1 MLNSSLTEF
10 AGLKCRVFDALADGV
25 APEIVVVLCHGFGA
39 PGDDLAAFGPHL
51 IGSSESVARCCRFVF
66 PEAPVDLGPMGM
78 PGGRA
83 WWPINMSMLAQI
95 NQTQEYEKLTS
106 LEPEGM
112 VKASTQLNDAI
123 RQMQKGY
130 QLPETSFV
138 VGGFSQGAMIS
149 TDVVLRHGLHPAE
162 LVLFSGTLLC
172 SDDWGAF
179 AERHTGCPVLQSHGL
194 QDSLLP
200 FAPAEWL
207 RDLLSSNGFDVNF
220 VPFNGDH
227 TIPMEVL
234 NAFVV
239 GLEKL
244 VE

>member
-1 MLNSSLTEF
+1 MLNSSDTEF
-10 AGLKCRVFDALADGV
+10 AGLKCRVIDALPEGV
-25 APEIVVVLCHGFGA
+25 APQIVVVLCHGFGA

-51 IGSSESVARCCRFVF
+51 IGSSDAIARRCRLVF
-66 PEAPVDLGPMGM
+66 PEAPIDLDPMGM

-83 WWPINMSMLAQI
+83 WWAINMSMLAQI

-123 RQMQKGY
+123 NQMQAAY
-130 QLPETSFV
+130 QLPASSFV
-138 VGGFSQGAMIS
+138 VGGFSQGAMVT
-149 TDVVLRHGLHPAE
+149 TDVVLRHGLKPAQ

-172 SDDWGAF
+172 SEDWKVF
-179 AERHTGCPVLQSHGL
+179 AGEHEGCPVLQSHGR

-200 FAPAEWL
+200 YAPSEWL
-207 RDLLSSNGFDVNF
+207 RDLLSSNGFDVSF
-220 VPFNGDH
+220 IPFNGDH

-234 NAFVV
+234 TEVANVLQRLAN
-239 GLEKL
+239 
-244 VE
+244 